1 MSDIDYSL
9 SSEESDSSLNAKYPF
24 LNSIC
29 DHHNVKKKQMNE
41 NINERVVIV
50 IETAEPKKNVQKKRR
65 HRSDLEE
72 ETIGTPITRKKKLEA
87 AKRKRIEAGER
98 KRKQLE
104 IQRAKR
110 NEVEATKRNEK
121 QLEIRRARRKKN
133 SSNDLEEDIDASSSD
148 AYGRDKMR
156 ALRLRPYRDS
166 DLSDDS
172 HYQPDCS
179 DRCYYC
185 YCCSISVTE
194 ILLYLFVLLVD
205 VTSIATPFYT
215 VYSGWILDGIWNKYS
230 KDEINALCKDTYDP
244 EFVAF
249 HDDSDEPFGF
259 LATWPMNMVMAGS
272 AEICLILSI
281 MCYFCL
287 YKGLFY
293 PWFFNRY
300 DRRSESCW
308 KGLAYTSAIAGA
320 AFFTFYLAYFI
331 FTMVFIEAV
340 KRNCDPECMPYKATI
355 DAFVWF
361 YPMFIVEIV
370 KASIT
375 LVILLSMCCRELVFP
390 PNTRIIPL
398 GRSHIDFKDAVQIM
412 FLIPTRD

>member
-1 MSDIDYSL
+1 MYRRREDIEAIWKRKQLALRLRERRSL
-9 SSEESDSSLNAKYPF
+9 KPQKGRGLKQGKGRENNWKSKERKGTRLKPQKGTKNNWKSEER
-24 LNSIC
+24 
-29 DHHNVKKKQMNE
+29 E
-41 NINERVVIV
+41 G
-50 IETAEPKKNVQKKRR
+50 RR
-65 HRSDLEE
+65 
-72 ETIGTPITRKKKLEA
+72 IQAMIW
-87 AKRKRIEAGER
+87 KRIEAGER

-133 SSNDLEEDIDASSSD
+133 SSNDLEEDASSSD

-244 EFVAF
+244 EFVNF

-259 LATWPMNMVMAGS
+259 LATWPMNIVMAGS

-320 AFFTFYLAYFI
+320 AFFAFYLAYFI